1 MKYKDYINRV
11 EEVISDLIGSHHPR
25 AWSEDTISEMLC
37 KEFVSKLSINNI
49 QGLVNPMSIKWDA
62 FKLKGKLEHA
72 HGDIAILVRYISSDN
87 EKIEGVGL
95 LEAKKRYINSNCYE
109 AIKWEQLQ
117 RQIEFTRHA
126 FLLLYDYDPI
136 IEYRDNIVFQQYSM
150 TKIQL
155 MHKTLESNAVVLQSD
170 LALQIRKEDKSL
182 YKYSFPLSHQICHR
196 FLRGMDLERQDSVL
210 TDVRGFADKNL
221 GGVKYILLATIVM
234 GQDQQVDSLKI
245 SSANDE
251 TYINLQRY
259 VKITPDTGQSESQ
272 HNDNN
277 GGGPD
282 GKVEKDS
289 EDFISSDV
297 QQTVI
302 TSQ

>member
-150 TKIQL
+150 TK
-155 MHKTLESNAVVLQSD
+155 
-170 LALQIRKEDKSL
+170 
-182 YKYSFPLSHQICHR
+182 YS
-196 FLRGMDLERQDSVL
+196 
-210 TDVRGFADKNL
+210 
-221 GGVKYILLATIVM
+221 
-234 GQDQQVDSLKI
+234 
-245 SSANDE
+245 
-251 TYINLQRY
+251 
-259 VKITPDTGQSESQ
+259 
-272 HNDNN
+272 
-277 GGGPD
+277 
-282 GKVEKDS
+282 
-289 EDFISSDV
+289 
-297 QQTVI
+297 
-302 TSQ
+302 